1 MLQEFGRKLR
11 ASPKRWAASSAQ
23 LIRSKCC
30 TNRTCVYANATWSVD
45 MHSGGTSMALRR
57 AEICATVERMAQSRR
72 SADQTPDLF
81 DAAPSR
87 REQPQARSYSPA
99 KTPYILP
106 ADLPSA
112 LSRLSDPELR
122 RLTDAVTAELQRR
135 NPPVTTPPPSSARD
149 SASSFPKIKK
159 TLPELAGTQS
169 GPGRHHDRQA

>member
-1 MLQEFGRKLR
+1 
-11 ASPKRWAASSAQ
+11 
-23 LIRSKCC
+23 
-30 TNRTCVYANATWSVD
+30 
-45 MHSGGTSMALRR
+45 MALRR
-57 AEICATVERMAQSRR
+57 AEICATVVRMAQSRL

-112 LSRLSDPELR
+112 LSRLSDADLR
-122 RLTDAVTAELQRR
+122 QLADAVTAELRRR

-149 SASSFPKIKK
+149 SASSLPKIKK
-159 TLPELAGTQS
+159 TLPDSRVPAAITTAKLNAIRAALGAGVKPTVLARQFGVSQS
-169 GPGRHHDRQA
+169 VIREALAQPKRK

>member
-1 MLQEFGRKLR
+1 
-11 ASPKRWAASSAQ
+11 
-23 LIRSKCC
+23 
-30 TNRTCVYANATWSVD
+30 

-57 AEICATVERMAQSRR
+57 AEICATVVRMAQSRR

-87 REQPQARSYSPA
+87 GEQPQARSYSPA

-112 LSRLSDPELR
+112 LRRLSDADLR
-122 RLTDAVTAELQRR
+122 QLTDAVTAELQRR

-159 TLPELAGTQS
+159 TLPDSRVPNLGPAAITTAKLNAIRAALGAGVKPTVLARQFGVSQS
-169 GPGRHHDRQA
+169 VIREALAQPKRK